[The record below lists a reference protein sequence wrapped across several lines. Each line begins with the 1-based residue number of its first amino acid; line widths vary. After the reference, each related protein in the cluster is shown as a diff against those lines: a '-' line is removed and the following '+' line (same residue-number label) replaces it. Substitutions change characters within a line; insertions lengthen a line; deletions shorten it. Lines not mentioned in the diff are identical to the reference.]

1 MVGES
6 VGISTVAISQG
17 SLVVKIRETAR
28 VSQPSASFSDA
39 GTTEVIPETLI
50 EVEPEEG
57 YLIPVSR
64 SVTVS
69 DLAKALNAIGATPRD
84 LIAIFNALKKA
95 GALQAKLV
103 IM

>member
-1 MVGES
+1 
-6 VGISTVAISQG
+6 
-17 SLVVKIRETAR
+17 L
-28 VSQPSASFSDA
+28 VSQPVAPFSDS
-39 GTTEVIPETLI
+39 GTTAVIPETALTA
-50 EVEPEEG
+50 EEQNA
-57 YLIPVSR
+57 YLIPVAK

-69 DLAKALNAIGATPRD
+69 ELAKTLNAIGASPRD